1 VMMVCSLA
9 RIRLMIAMAPTHDQD
24 GDCQVR
30 GYACNLIY
38 NYPHGVLTEA
48 AASTR
53 RMGRQERW
61 AKWGDSRQRRKL
73 VVPFW
78 FVAGHPCVVN
88 HDSWASAEG
97 PVLATEMC

>member
-1 VMMVCSLA
+1 MMMVCSLA

-48 AASTR
+48 AAD
-53 RMGRQERW
+53 GEAGEVGQEM
-61 AKWGDSRQRRKL
+61 DSRQRRKL

-88 HDSWASAEG
+88 HDSW
-97 PVLATEMC
+97 

>member
-1 VMMVCSLA
+1 MMMVCSLA

-48 AASTR
+48 AADGEAGEVGEVGGLETKAQTCSP
-53 RMGRQERW
+53 
-61 AKWGDSRQRRKL
+61 
-73 VVPFW
+73 VW

-88 HDSWASAEG
+88 HDSW
-97 PVLATEMC
+97 

>member
-1 VMMVCSLA
+1 MMMVCSLA

-48 AASTR
+48 AAD
-53 RMGRQERW
+53 GEAGEVGEVGGLERDEGANLW
-61 AKWGDSRQRRKL
+61 SRFGSWLAIL
-73 VVPFW
+73 V
-78 FVAGHPCVVN
+78 
-88 HDSWASAEG
+88 
-97 PVLATEMC
+97 